1 MNSATFVARLDR
13 SVTPEEI
20 RDLQYSVGW
29 SGGDPE
35 DWPSCIEHSLCVAT
49 ARDISGN
56 ELVGIGF
63 LAGNARHA
71 QLVDFT
77 VHPRA
82 QRQGVARQL
91 VRLCLG
97 FVAEHGIKYVGLTWA
112 ESSPWLKDF
121 YFRAGFR
128 EIHNAMWLE
137 ESIIRA
143 NASGRP
149 VPRLNHD
156 QTIKRPNSNI

>member
-1 MNSATFVARLDR
+1 MNNVTFLARLDR

-20 RDLQYSVGW
+20 KNLQYSVGW
-29 SGGDPE
+29 SGGDLE
-35 DWPSCIEHSLCVAT
+35 DWLSCIGHSLCVAT
-49 ARDISGN
+49 ARDISSN

-63 LAGNARHA
+63 LAGNVRHA
-71 QLVDFT
+71 QLVDLT
-77 VHPRA
+77 VHPRV
-82 QRQGVARQL
+82 QRHGVARQL
-91 VRLCLG
+91 VQLCLG
-97 FVAEHGIKYVGLTWA
+97 FVVEHGIKYVGLTWA

-143 NASGRP
+143 NAP
-149 VPRLNHD
+149 VLKEE
-156 QTIKRPNSNI
+156 Q